1 MTHVEHLGLAVKSL
15 ATAEPLWEA
24 LLDTPV
30 YKHEG
35 VEREGVM
42 TAFLQI
48 GETKI
53 ELLEATNPDSP
64 IAKFLDKRGEGLHHI
79 AFAVADIHAEMA
91 RLKAAGFE
99 LLSDEP
105 KPGADGKLVCF
116 VHPKTAG
123 GVLVELCM
131 DNPDT
136 NN

>member
-1 MTHVEHLGLAVKSL
+1 MVTQVEHLGLAVKALSE
-15 ATAEPLWEA
+15 AEPLWEA
-24 LLDTPV
+24 LLGTSV
-30 YKHEG
+30 YKREG

-42 TAFLQI
+42 TAFLQA

-53 ELLEATNPDSP
+53 ELLEATHPDSP

-79 AFAVADIHAEMA
+79 AFAVNDIHAEMA

-99 LLSDEP
+99 LLSEEP

-131 DNPDT
+131 DNP
-136 NN
+136 NV